1 VLALVLVVVVVVVV
15 HGKSAGW
22 IIPMVVPVVVGSVSK
37 VRDQVVPLV
46 WIILE
51 PLTRPLTQLMRL
63 RK

>member
-1 VLALVLVVVVVVVV
+1 VVLVVLVLVLVLVVVVVVVV

-46 WIILE
+46 
-51 PLTRPLTQLMRL
+51 
-63 RK
+63 